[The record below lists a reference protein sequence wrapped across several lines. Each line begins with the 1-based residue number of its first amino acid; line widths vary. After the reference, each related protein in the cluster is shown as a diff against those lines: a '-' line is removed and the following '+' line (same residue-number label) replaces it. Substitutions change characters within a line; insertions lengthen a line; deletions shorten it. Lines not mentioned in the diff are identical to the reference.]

1 MPKTNKILYFGIL
14 TLPIWTI
21 IYATNKSPFDYTLS
35 MIGNWFDYRI
45 NFIIWGIVTGILFTL
60 FLINLFKKTN
70 FNNKKSKKYAYL
82 TGIYLILTVLTPI
95 SIQEPIDKALRVWHI
110 DLHVVWSVL
119 FAFSLITCLYM
130 FSKYLKTTHKQISIR
145 YSKYMIFTIFG
156 SLLLLTLFGMTGI
169 FELFFFISVTFYMII
184 LDYYIDKIN

>member
-21 IYATNKSPFDYTLS
+21 IYATNKSPLDYTLS
-35 MIGNWFDYRI
+35 MIGNWFDYRL
-45 NFIIWGIVTGILFTL
+45 NFIIWGVVTGILFTL
-60 FLINLFKKTN
+60 FLIHLFKKTN
-70 FNNKKSKKYAYL
+70 FNNKKSKRYAYL
-82 TGIYLILTVLTPI
+82 TGIYLILTVLTPT
-95 SIQEPIDKALRVWHI
+95 SIREPIDKALRVWHI

-119 FAFSLITCLYM
+119 FAFSLLTCLYM
-130 FSKYLKTTHKQISIR
+130 FSKFLKTSHKQISVR
-145 YSKYMIFTIFG
+145 SSRYMIITIFG

-169 FELFFFISVTFYMII
+169 FELFFFISVTFYMVM